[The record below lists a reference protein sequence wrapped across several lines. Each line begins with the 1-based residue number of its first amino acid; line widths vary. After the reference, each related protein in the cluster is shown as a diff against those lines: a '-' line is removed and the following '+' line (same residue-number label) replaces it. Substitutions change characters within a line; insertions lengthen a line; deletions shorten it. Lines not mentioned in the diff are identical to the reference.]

1 MLQDIGKM
9 KKQTT
14 KIKNVIIVAGGTG
27 GHIVPGIAL
36 AQEFVK
42 NNINI
47 IFLTLYK
54 NKDYPDFKLLK
65 QIPFFF
71 YNAPEFPKISKPI
84 SIIKF
89 PFKLFFSIIR
99 VFIIIKKNNITDI
112 VGMGGGPTFPALL
125 VASLTTKNIYLCEQN
140 AVAGKVSRIFYK
152 KAKKIFI
159 NFPVVNFNKNF
170 NLTNKIFQVGN
181 PIRQS
186 IINESHKITG
196 KKLIKKNSFNIL
208 VLGGSQGAKQINE
221 IISKIIFSFKDKINT
236 KLMWN
241 WQCGKLN
248 YEELNKTFNSKNFP
262 NINLLAYE
270 PNIEKLFI
278 NTDIMICRSG
288 AGGVSEA
295 LCFGIPL
302 LLIPYPFAA
311 DNHQELNANYL
322 VKNNAAYVFP
332 QKDTDESKLEKT
344 LINLIE
350 DNEKRIKMG
359 EATLKLSKPNAA
371 ENIVKEILF

>member
-1 MLQDIGKM
+1 M
-9 KKQTT
+9 KNQIT

-42 NNINI
+42 NNINTS
-47 IFLTLYK
+47 FLTLYK
-54 NKDYPDFKLLK
+54 NNDYPDYKLLK
-65 QIPFFF
+65 QIPIFF
-71 YNAPEFPKISKPI
+71 YNIREFPKISKPF

-89 PFKLFFSIIR
+89 PFFLFLSIIR
-99 VFIIIKKNNITDI
+99 VFIIFKKNKITDI

-125 VASLTTKNIYLCEQN
+125 VALLTKKNIFLCEQN
-140 AVAGKVSRIFYK
+140 AVAGKVNRLFYK

-159 NFPVVNFNKNF
+159 NFPVVNFDKNF
-170 NLTNKIFQVGN
+170 NLTKKILQLGN

-186 IINESHKITG
+186 IINESQNITG
-196 KKLIKKNSFNIL
+196 KNLIKNINSINIL

-221 IISKIIFSFKDKINT
+221 IISKIIKSFKDKLKT
-236 KLMWN
+236 ELFWN
-241 WQCGKLN
+241 WQCGILN
-248 YEELNKTFNSKNFP
+248 YEELNKAFNSKNYP
-262 NINLLAYE
+262 NINLVAYE
-270 PNIEKLFI
+270 PNIEKLY
-278 NTDIMICRSG
+278 NKTNIMICRSG

-322 VKNNAAYVFP
+322 VKNNAAFVFP
-332 QKDTDESKLEKT
+332 QKDTDKSKLEKT
-344 LINLIE
+344 LIDLIE
-350 DNEKRIKMG
+350 DNEKRMKMG
-359 EATLKLSKPNAA
+359 EAALKLSKPNAA
-371 ENIVKEILF
+371 ENIVREILF